1 MIKARFSNQLC
12 LLGYANEVGGSS
24 WVSNNLTA
32 SNKQWKTP
40 FHMACKEGQFDVV
53 ELIVNSQFMAFST
66 NLNAKHVNG
75 MTHFDLAV
83 PSTVIRYSN
92 VLKWLIRLSI

>member
-24 WVSNNLTA
+24 RVSNNLTA

-40 FHMACKEGQFDVV
+40 FHMAGKEVQFDVV
-53 ELIVNSQFMAFST
+53 ELIMNS
-66 NLNAKHVNG
+66 L
-75 MTHFDLAV
+75 
-83 PSTVIRYSN
+83 
-92 VLKWLIRLSI
+92 

>member
-24 WVSNNLTA
+24 RVSNNLTA

-40 FHMACKEGQFDVV
+40 FHMAGKEGQFDVI
-53 ELIVNSQFMAFST
+53 ELIVNIKFKAFRI
-66 NLNAKHVNG
+66 NLNAQHVNG
-75 MTHFDLAV
+75 MTHFDLI
-83 PSTVIRYSN
+83 SRYGY
-92 VLKWLIRLSI
+92 